1 VALHHFCFVYLAIFI
16 QNMATIHI
24 GDRVRLVHSK
34 EEGIVTR
41 FMANQVIEV
50 EIEDGFKLP
59 VMQREVVLVS
69 AAEAVAFKGQQADKE
84 IVVNSSTPKT
94 VRADKGI
101 FMAFVSLNDRELALH
116 LVNNSDWD
124 LPYTLTATQEKLHRG
139 LSGGLLKAKSSV
151 KVQDFSI
158 NNFDNWGIFTFQCLY
173 YTFGHAPEKS
183 PIVRKLRLRAD
194 AFFKSK
200 ANAPLLNKEAYMI
213 QLDTEHHTQTIT
225 AADLKEKILE
235 PKIEKVALPI
245 AKPNEVI
252 DLHIEKLTTNLIGLS
267 SSEMLAIQLSTFE
280 KNLDNAI
287 ASGMT
292 DITFIHGIGNG
303 VLKTE
308 IHRKLSKNQYVRHFE
323 DAQKEKFGYGATKA
337 KFK

>member
-1 VALHHFCFVYLAIFI
+1 
-16 QNMATIHI
+16 MANIHI

-50 EIEDGFKLP
+50 EIEDGFRLP

-69 AAEAVAFKGQQADKE
+69 AAEAVAFRDEQPKTE
-84 IVVNSSTPKT
+84 TLIVNSSTRG

-101 FMAFVSLNDRELALH
+101 FMAFVLLNDRELALY

-139 LSGGLLKAKSSV
+139 ISGGLLKAKSSI

-158 NNFDNWGIFTFQCLY
+158 NNFDNWGVFTFQCLY
-173 YTFGHAPEKS
+173 YAFGNAPEKS
-183 PIVRKLRLRAD
+183 PITRKLRLRAD
-194 AFFKSK
+194 SFFKSK
-200 ANAPLLNKEAYMI
+200 ANAPILNKEAYLI
-213 QLDTEHHTQTIT
+213 QLDTEHSTVAIT
-225 AADLKEKILE
+225 ANDLKEKILE
-235 PKIEKVALPI
+235 PKTEKMALPI

-267 SSEMLAIQLSTFE
+267 NSEMLTIQLNAFQ

-287 ASGMT
+287 ASGMA

-323 DAQKEKFGYGATKA
+323 DAQKEKFGYGATKV
-337 KFK
+337 KLK